1 MPVDIHPDD
10 YEDAAMTIDYAG
22 IYWAGSFPRDGHG
35 PASEGSDA
43 AAPSAAALA
52 DVVDWTGG
60 DVVDLTGGELRP
72 LQTDWARPICDVI
85 TDALGLPALEPGRG
99 GKYTDYLG
107 RMLNGV
113 RYRRRINA
121 RIAAGHLPHLPYAEW
136 ARQDHADYDD
146 VQAATGSTARFLVG
160 IPSPLAM
167 RMFSGVLWGHAE
179 AFEERVA
186 TQIREILAEHPDTV
200 IQFELPVEIG
210 MASFGRVVMPRP
222 LLRRLVR
229 RLLAPFERLIAA
241 APAGARFSFHL
252 CYGDLGHKPFV
263 PKALQSPVVMV
274 ELINAILGM
283 DAWSARGTDGPR
295 LFAIHDPW
303 ADGQNVL
310 DQGSR
315 LAGRARAYRRVG
327 AFGDPDTIYAA
338 GGLGANLSVDDVE
351 EFARLVGS
359 LFEGKAGRIALA
371 TPCGN
376 GRSPID
382 DVRQTYRHGHQALR
396 KLRDAGSR

>member
-1 MPVDIHPDD
+1 MS
-10 YEDAAMTIDYAG
+10 IDFAG
-22 IYWAGSFPRDGHG
+22 IYWAGSFPRVGHG
-35 PASEGSDA
+35 PAPEEPDA
-43 AAPSAAALA
+43 SPSSTALA
-52 DVVDWTGG
+52 DVVEWTGG
-60 DVVDLTGGELRP
+60 DVIDLTGGELRP

-85 TDALGLPALEPGRG
+85 TDALGLPALAPGRG
-99 GKYTDYLG
+99 GKYTDYVG
-107 RMLNGV
+107 RMVNGV
-113 RYRRRINA
+113 RYRRRINS
-121 RIAAGHLPHLPYAEW
+121 RIAADLLPHLPYAEW
-136 ARQDHADYDD
+136 AREDHAGYDD
-146 VQAATGSTARFLVG
+146 VRTATGSTARFLVG

-167 RMFSGVLWGHAE
+167 RMFSGVLWGHAR
-179 AFEERVA
+179 AFEDRVA
-186 TQIREILAEHPDTV
+186 TQIREILAERPDTV

-210 MASFGRVVMPRP
+210 LANFGRVVLPRP
-222 LLRRLVR
+222 VLRRLLR

-241 APAGARFSFHL
+241 APAGSRFSFHL

-283 DAWSARGTDGPR
+283 DAWSGRDGRR

-303 ADGQNVL
+303 ADGQNIL
-310 DQGSR
+310 DHGSK
-315 LAGRARAYRRVG
+315 LAGRAQAYRRVG

-338 GGLGANLSVDDVE
+338 GGLGADLSVDDVE
-351 EFARLVGS
+351 EFARLIGS

-382 DVRQTYRHGHQALR
+382 DVRETYRNGHEALK
-396 KLRDAGSR
+396 KLRGS